1 MHLFLLY
8 IGFIFVFSSIANQR
22 GKTIEKGVYKAYI
35 KGKEPPGK
43 WLSVKGR
50 VCILCLF
57 IILFF
62 EDIFIIS
69 CQYESGVAEI

>member
-1 MHLFLLY
+1 MY
-8 IGFIFVFSSIANQR
+8 ISFIFVFFKYSKSE
-22 GKTIEKGVYKAYI
+22 GKIQSKKAYKKAYI

-57 IILFF
+57 IILFL
-62 EDIFIIS
+62 EDIFIIP
-69 CQYESGVAEI
+69 CQYESDVAEI